1 METEAEKEAERQL
14 KTYAEAAQGNAGV
27 NKAVL
32 AMAAMEAAQNAD
44 RITAKKKR
52 WAYLLSFGLPPLGL
66 IFAAWYYFSPKL
78 GAKRMALVCLI
89 LTVLGGLLLWLSLAA
104 ILKSAPVGTLQQIQS
119 LRPEDINS
127 LLQ

>member
-14 KTYAEAAQGNAGV
+14 KAYNEAASAGTGV

-32 AMAAMEAAQNAD
+32 AMAALEAAQNAD

-66 IFAAWYYFSPKL
+66 GFAAWYYFSPKL
-78 GAKRMALVCLI
+78 GAKRMALICLA
-89 LTVLGGLLLWLSLAA
+89 LTVVGGLLLWFSLAA

-119 LRPEDINS
+119 FKPEDINN
-127 LLQ
+127 LIQ